1 MKLIFWGIRKNPLE
15 QCFFPLFICLFL
27 NQTITFF
34 ASYFNFYASNEQ
46 LIFCFQNKN
55 CYCLSNVHDSQDNRE
70 RGGYC
75 RFPYAGT
82 WELVNLFVGTKNFSN
97 HICYENIG
105 RKHNNILWS
114 QETDTELSN
123 MLVKRNIL
131 NKINKKGT
139 FTHSFENVRKI
150 KRKVS

>member
-15 QCFFPLFICLFL
+15 QCFFHFSCLFL
-27 NQTITFF
+27 NQNIIFF

-46 LIFCFQNKN
+46 LIFCFQNKS

-82 WELVNLFVGTKNFSN
+82 WELVNLFVGTKNFSY
-97 HICYENIG
+97 HICYENID
-105 RKHNNILWS
+105 RKYNKILRS
-114 QETDTELSN
+114 QETDSPWRTDRTEQYAS
-123 MLVKRNIL
+123 KEECIKW
-131 NKINKKGT
+131 NK
-139 FTHSFENVRKI
+139 
-150 KRKVS
+150 